1 MSVTLNVIGSDRK
14 VTLDL
19 PEPRENILHEV
30 VRWQL
35 ARRRRGT
42 ASTKTR
48 AAVVGSTA
56 KIWPQKGTGR
66 ARHGSRKAPIFVG
79 GGQAFG
85 PKPRCRLRR
94 LCRSNRVVANQCRPR
109 SHRLQMLRP
118 RDDTHRT
125 HRR

>member
-85 PKPRCRLRR
+85 PKPSSEERR
-94 LCRSNRVVANQCRPR
+94 VGDEGGA
-109 SHRLQMLRP
+109 
-118 RDDTHRT
+118 
-125 HRR
+125 